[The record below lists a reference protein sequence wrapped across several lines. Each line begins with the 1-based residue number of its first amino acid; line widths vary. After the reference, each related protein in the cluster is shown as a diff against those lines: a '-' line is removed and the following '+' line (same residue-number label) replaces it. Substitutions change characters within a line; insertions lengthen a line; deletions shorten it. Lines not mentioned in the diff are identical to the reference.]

1 MTAILATK
9 LRSCVQLSC
18 HDAEA
23 SRRRV
28 RRSER
33 STSIPNNV
41 GGELPRKCKGRP
53 RKPLAEVILKCAP
66 LRATS
71 SGKNTMRSG
80 SHSQEQNSGWPNPG
94 LPGVWRKT
102 QNQAVFARSQVT
114 RNETTVGPI

>member
-71 SGKNTMRSG
+71 SGKNTMRKSKIQAG
-80 SHSQEQNSGWPNPG
+80 REVCNSTSRRTDFHRLLLQLVVHVHAFGEVVSP
-94 LPGVWRKT
+94 KK
-102 QNQAVFARSQVT
+102 
-114 RNETTVGPI
+114 